1 MFKFFLGANFFQID
15 VTEANLRKTFAC
27 LIYLFL
33 LLFFRIESLLG
44 LCSKNILSV

>member
-27 LIYLFL
+27 LIYLL